1 MKALLFLSNRTR
13 PLRKSFAAVL
23 ALVAL
28 ASLSAC
34 AKKDSRAQTAPTVPV
49 TVASAEQKDMPI
61 QITTIGTVE
70 AYSTVQI
77 KPNIGGQITN
87 VYFTQGQDVK
97 KGDLLFTIDKQP
109 LEAALLGAKATLAK
123 DEAQLANA
131 RAQEARWTQLQKEGV
146 VAREQAEQ
154 IATNAQALE
163 ATVNADKAVV
173 EAARVQLQYTN
184 IYAPISGRTG
194 DLMIHA
200 GNLVKANDTPFLVT
214 INQVTPIYVDVSVP
228 EQSLAQVKAAMARG
242 KLPVLVS
249 IPNEP
254 TQQQGTLTF
263 VDNTVDAA
271 TGTIKLKATF
281 DNNERKLWPGLF
293 VNTTLTLAIEPG
305 RVVIPAAAI
314 QTGQQGSY
322 VYVVKPDRT
331 AESRTVVVERTLNNE
346 AVLTSGVKPGETV
359 VTDGQLRVNP
369 GVSKLD
375 FKPAGP
381 NTSSRDT
388 VAGGAGKAQPEPG
401 AQANAASA
409 APAGS
414 EAGAG
419 DVRPSEHPSEP
430 KGPAK

>member
-1 MKALLFLSNRTR
+1 MKAFLILSIRR
-13 PLRKSFAAVL
+13 SAALL
-23 ALVAL
+23 ALAAL
-28 ASLSAC
+28 AGLSAC
-34 AKKDSRAQTAPTVPV
+34 AKKDTRAQTAPTVPV
-49 TVASAEQKDMPI
+49 TVATAAQKDMPVE
-61 QITTIGTVE
+61 ITTIGTVE

-97 KGDLLFTIDKQP
+97 KGDLLFTIDKRP

-163 ATVNADKAVV
+163 ATVNADRAAV
-173 EAARVQLQYTN
+173 EASRVQLQYTD

-214 INQVTPIYVDVSVP
+214 INQVTPIYVDFSVP
-228 EQSLAQVKAAMARG
+228 EQSLALVKGAMARG
-242 KLPVLVS
+242 KLPVLAN

-254 TQQQGTLTF
+254 AKQQGNLTF
-263 VDNTVDAA
+263 VDNAVDPA

-281 DNNERKLWPGLF
+281 ENNERKLWPGQF
-293 VNTTLTLAIEPG
+293 VNTILTLAIEPG

-314 QTGQQGSY
+314 QTGQQGPY

-331 AESRTVVVERTLNNE
+331 AESRAVVVERTLNNE
-346 AVLTSGVKPGETV
+346 AVIASGVKPGETV

-375 FKPAGP
+375 FKPVGP

-388 VAGGAGKAQPEPG
+388 VAGDVGKAPPEPG
-401 AQANAASA
+401 VQARRAEGA
-409 APAGS
+409 APATSS
-414 EAGAG
+414 EAAAG
-419 DVRPSEHPSEP
+419 EARPSERPSES
-430 KGPAK
+430 KSSAK